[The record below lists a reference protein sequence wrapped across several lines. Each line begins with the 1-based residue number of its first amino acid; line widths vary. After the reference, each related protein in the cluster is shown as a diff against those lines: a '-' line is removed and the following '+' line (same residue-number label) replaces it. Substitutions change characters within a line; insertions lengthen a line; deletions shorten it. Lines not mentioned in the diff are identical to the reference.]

1 MPSLKRILYIWL
13 PPILWLGVIA
23 WESFRLSSNVTG
35 VWLYDLL
42 SAAHLPV
49 SYPQFEAL
57 HHLLRKLGHFA
68 GYGLLTLLFFR
79 AWFYTLR
86 AERSSTRF
94 RLRCAVLALTVTLLT
109 AMADEWHQSF
119 DLSRTGTSR
128 DVALDMTGGITGQI
142 LAFWV
147 YTSWKRNFLTTKD
160 TKEIKSVFL

>member
-1 MPSLKRILYIWL
+1 VPSLTRALRIWL

-42 SAAHLPV
+42 SAAHISV
-49 SYPQFEAL
+49 SYPQFETL

-86 AERSSTRF
+86 REVSSTRF
-94 RLRCAVLALTVTLLT
+94 QLRCAALALIVTLLT

-119 DLSRTGTSR
+119 DLSRTGTSK

-142 LAFWV
+142 LAFGI
-147 YTSWKRNFLTTKD
+147 YTSWKRNG
-160 TKEIKSVFL
+160 ERAVRVSGSEP